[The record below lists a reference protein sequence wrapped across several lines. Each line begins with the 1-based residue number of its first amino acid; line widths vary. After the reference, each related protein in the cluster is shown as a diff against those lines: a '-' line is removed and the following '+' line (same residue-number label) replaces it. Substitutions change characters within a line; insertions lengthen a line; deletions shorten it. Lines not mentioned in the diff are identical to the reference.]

1 MDKVSKVTFKVS
13 KGDTHPTK
21 IAHINNLKTYFER
34 PLSVNAVTL
43 VAEDVGIESSLL
55 DGIPLLCPDK
65 CPGYNHK
72 QLSEVLSGFSSYFSD
87 KPGLCRDFKCTIT
100 LSDSSV
106 LEIFPWELR
115 KQ

>member
-1 MDKVSKVTFKVS
+1 MS

-34 PLSVNAVTL
+34 PLSVNAITL

-65 CPGYNHK
+65 CPGYNYK
-72 QLSEVLSGFSSYFSD
+72 QLSEVLS
-87 KPGLCRDFKCTIT
+87 
-100 LSDSSV
+100 
-106 LEIFPWELR
+106 
-115 KQ
+115 